1 MRPLSRVLKAP
12 YRDHAPHVISAPV
25 FPSFDTELL
34 VPDED
39 EAAEPE
45 LLCEEEAPIEEPPEP
60 EPPPE
65 PTAEVDEEE
74 EEEEPAGPS
83 PEEEA
88 AAIRAEAEQMLAE
101 ARSQVA
107 EFLREAQQQAQAME
121 AEARERGFR
130 EGMEA
135 AQDAQRRL
143 LADLEALR
151 AAVQAERD
159 LFFENLEPEVVRLAL
174 AIAEKII
181 RQEVDLHPE
190 IVVGVARAA
199 LLQLKDAQTARV
211 SAHPSSVDA
220 LRQHLASSLP
230 GGPSEISIHATPLVS
245 PGGCMI
251 DSDRGSVDARLET
264 QMERIATALQEGD
277 TG

>member
-1 MRPLSRVLKAP
+1 VLKAP
-12 YRDHAPHVISAPV
+12 QRDQAPLVISAPV
-25 FPSFDTELL
+25 FPSFDREPL
-34 VPDED
+34 VPDEG
-39 EAAEPE
+39 EVEETE
-45 LLCEEEAPIEEPPEP
+45 LFREEEPPIEESPDP
-60 EPPPE
+60 EPPPPPE
-65 PTAEVDEEE
+65 APAEV
-74 EEEEPAGPS
+74 EEPAGPS

-88 AAIRAEAEQMLAE
+88 AAIRAEAEHMLAE

-135 AQDAQRRL
+135 AQEAQRRL

-151 AAVQAERD
+151 AAVQAERE

-174 AIAEKII
+174 AIAEKMI

-211 SAHPSSVDA
+211 SAHPASVDA

-245 PGGCMI
+245 PGGCVV

-264 QMERIATALQEGD
+264 QMERITTALQEGD